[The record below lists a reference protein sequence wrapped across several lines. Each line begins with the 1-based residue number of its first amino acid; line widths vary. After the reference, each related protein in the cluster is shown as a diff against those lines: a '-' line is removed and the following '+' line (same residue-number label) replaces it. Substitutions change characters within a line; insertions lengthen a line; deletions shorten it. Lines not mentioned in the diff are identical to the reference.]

1 MMMTTVDSD
10 TGGDEQPAEVE
21 AAPQAASPVP
31 RVSVI
36 LPVHNGAAFLEQ
48 AVDSVLQQTFSDFEL
63 ICVDDG
69 STDATPQMLARFAA
83 ADSRVRVITNRPNKG
98 LPGALNVGFAAA
110 RGMFHTWTSD
120 DNIVRPHML
129 ERLVSALESNP
140 GAAIAHGNFSVINDE
155 GTVIGFQKM
164 GPASEIL
171 FSNRI
176 GAAFLYRA
184 IVTEALEGYDETL
197 FGVEDYDFWLRAA
210 RRFRFVTLD
219 EDLYLYRRHAGS
231 LTDRRTRMIH
241 RLVAQIVQRELALIS
256 DPEFCG
262 RVLLEH
268 GLASRVD
275 PRIGMLMK
283 AFLLAPRIAAGR
295 LPAIVRHLGGHL
307 FRSIVPAKAATR

>member
-1 MMMTTVDSD
+1 MMMTTADSD
-10 TGGDEQPAEVE
+10 KMGERQPAEAE
-21 AAPQAASPVP
+21 AALHAALPAP
-31 RVSVI
+31 RVSMI

-48 AVDSVLQQTFSDFEL
+48 AVDSVLQQTFTDFEL

-69 STDATPQMLARFAA
+69 STDATPQLLARFAA

-155 GTVIGFQKM
+155 GAVIGFQKM

-171 FSNRI
+171 FGNRI

-210 RRFRFVTLD
+210 RRFQFVTLD
-219 EDLYLYRRHAGS
+219 EDLYLYRRHPGS

-256 DPEFCG
+256 DPAFCG

-268 GLASRVD
+268 GLASQVD
-275 PRIGMLMK
+275 PRLGMLMK
-283 AFLLAPRIAAGR
+283 AFLLAPRITAGR
-295 LPAIVRHLGGHL
+295 LPAIVRHLGGHVV
-307 FRSIVPAKAATR
+307 RSLAPGKAATR